1 MVAHNVCASPRI
13 HAPRDSGFINAATAR
28 RQLKHDLMEFVMFF
42 VMYFA
47 FLLEHIGLSFER
59 AERRRRDEYL
69 AGARDLTDLE
79 LRMRALERDGYPR

>member
-13 HAPRDSGFINAATAR
+13 HAPRDSDFIDAAAAR
-28 RQLKHDLMEFVMFF
+28 RQLKHNFMEIVMLFI
-42 VMYFA
+42 MYFA
-47 FLLEHIGLSFER
+47 FLLEQVGLSFER